1 MYYEMINDIM
11 NDLMIDFYNTS
22 FAEL

>member
-22 FAEL
+22 FAEI